1 VAREP
6 VAELAGLLTPLT
18 GERPELVGIARISF
32 RVANQEEPHRGHHTP
47 APLRQIRVRNM
58 RYKLFVNDRLIGRGA
73 FLGLLG
79 AGALGLVWGRKIADG
94 AERLIPDFVPQLGSD
109 KGWRIYTIGDR
120 IPQIDPASYRLQV
133 EGMVERPLSL
143 SLADLRALPRADQVS
158 DFHCVTG
165 WSVDDVAWGGVRF
178 KDVLAEAGARP
189 GARSLRFISDEV
201 PYTDTLSLPQALL
214 PDVMLALDMDGKP
227 LSAPHGAPVRVVMPQ
242 MYGYKSVK
250 WVNRIEVR
258 RDFVSGYWETNGY
271 DSDAWIGRSNGL
283 SA

>member
-1 VAREP
+1 
-6 VAELAGLLTPLT
+6 
-18 GERPELVGIARISF
+18 
-32 RVANQEEPHRGHHTP
+32 
-47 APLRQIRVRNM
+47 M
-58 RYKLFVNDRLIGRGA
+58 RYNVVVDDRLIGRGA

-79 AGALGLVWGRKIADG
+79 AGALGLAWGRKIADG

-120 IPQIDPASYRLQV
+120 IPQIDPATYRLQV

-165 WSVDDVAWGGVRF
+165 WSVDDVGWGGVRF
-178 KDVLAEAGARP
+178 KDILAEAGAKP
-189 GARSLRFISDEV
+189 GARWLRFVSDEV

-258 RDFVSGYWETNGY
+258 RDFVPGFWETNGY

-283 SA
+283 DA